1 MVIIILYSRNLIC
14 QWKVQKICTET
25 FWKSGLRA
33 CNIDGCRPWPLF
45 GRLSRRPSATPI
57 LPALPSLTPVRCRPD
72 HGSPDPIN
80 PIQVV
85 QKNPTRPNDGLDTSR
100 NIWSET
106 QKNPILYE
114 NYMQNCE
121 PIQPDPT
128 ISYIM
133 GRVRVNI
140 FLPQIRSDPTDE

>member
-72 HGSPDPIN
+72 HGPPDPIN

-85 QKNPTRPNDGLDTSR
+85 QKNPTRPNDGLDTGR

-106 QKNPILYE
+106 QKKSDPIRKLHAKLWANPTR
-114 NYMQNCE
+114 
-121 PIQPDPT
+121 PD
-128 ISYIM
+128 YIM

-140 FLPQIRSDPTDE
+140 FLPRIRSDPTDE